1 MPAPFQ
7 GQTCER
13 IVVSNRMTVPS
24 GARPPSFVDS
34 LGFGVMCC
42 DEAGLVCYAN
52 AEAEYI
58 LGAAMDQMAG
68 SPLLHGFKWELGRRD
83 GATVEG
89 SDSLTRQLLRRGR
102 AKREVLLSVRRP
114 GHSRKWIKGTLTSA
128 EHGLMFS
135 FIDVTRY
142 RRAQRALQDQLHDSL
157 TALPNRALLN
167 DRLHHATAI
176 ASRSAGGLGLMLIDI
191 DGFKEVNL
199 AFGHKA
205 GDEML
210 NKIGARLQETVR
222 NADSVCRIAGDEF
235 AVLLWGITSE
245 ATATYTANRIL
256 RALEQPFQLRG
267 QAVELFASAGLAMYP
282 RHGNSPKELT
292 SGAYAAMYAAK
303 REHVGCLVY
312 DDEYGTANTP
322 NRMSLRSELR
332 KAIAEDEL
340 VLYYQPKV
348 AYSPHETPCVE
359 ALVRWMHP
367 TRGLVPPD
375 DFIPLAEDSGL
386 IRPLGDWVLNT
397 GLRQCRLWLDAGTPV
412 GVAVNLSMHNL
423 QDPGLLETIKSL
435 LVKWNVPPPLLKLEV
450 TESSIASHPERVL
463 EVLME
468 LQALG
473 IGMSIDDFG
482 TGFSSLMQLRKLP
495 VSEIK
500 IDKSFVQGM
509 LQNDNDGVIVRTTI
523 DLGHN
528 LGLLVVAEGVE
539 DEQMWSSLQA
549 YGCDVAQ
556 GYYMAKPMPADQLN
570 AWLHDSAWAPYVERE
585 PVLLSA

>member
-1 MPAPFQ
+1 MQ
-7 GQTCER
+7 
-13 IVVSNRMTVPS
+13 VPT
-24 GARPPSFVDS
+24 GARPSFADS
-34 LGFGVMCC
+34 LAFGVLCC
-42 DEAGLVCYAN
+42 DEAGVISYAN
-52 AEAEYI
+52 QEAERI
-58 LGAAMDQMAG
+58 LGIEPGAMVD
-68 SPLLHGFKWELGRRD
+68 SIFLDGFTWE
-83 GATVEG
+83 VEG
-89 SDSLTRQLLRRGR
+89 RGGASTTGNGDLRRKLLKQPR
-102 AKREVLLSVRRP
+102 AKRDLVISVRLP
-114 GHSRKWIKGTLTSA
+114 GRARKWIKSSIRPSHRGLVISFVDITTQRRT
-128 EHGLMFS
+128 EHALS
-135 FIDVTRY
+135 D
-142 RRAQRALQDQLHDSL
+142 QRLHDSL

-267 QAVELFASAGLAMYP
+267 QSVELFASAGVAMYP
-282 RHGNSPKELT
+282 RHGQTAKELT
-292 SGAYAAMYAAK
+292 SCAYAAMYAAK
-303 REHVGCLVY
+303 RERVGCLVY
-312 DDEYGTANTP
+312 DEEYGATDST
-322 NRMSLRSELR
+322 RKMSLRSELR

-348 AYSPHETPCVE
+348 AFNSHETPCVE
-359 ALVRWMHP
+359 ALVRWVHP

-375 DFIPLAEDSGL
+375 EFIPAAEDTGL

-397 GLRQCRLWLDAGTPV
+397 ALRQCRVWLDAGTPV

-423 QDPGLLETIKSL
+423 QDPGLLENIQRL
-435 LVKWNVPPPLLKLEV
+435 LAKWEVPASLLKLEV

-463 EVLME
+463 EVLGQ

-482 TGFSSLMQLRKLP
+482 TGFSSLMQLKKLP

-539 DEQMWSSLQA
+539 DEHMWASLEA

-556 GYYMAKPMPADQLN
+556 GYYMARPMPADQLN
-570 AWLHDSAWAPYVERE
+570 TWLHKSAWAPYLDRE
-585 PVLLSA
+585 PELLSA